1 MLSSGRFHALQ
12 ADRRYDKM
20 MQWLKSQIS
29 SRFGRRE
36 FMMRQS
42 LKFAVLLA
50 AGLCLAEQA
59 QAQNTA
65 VTFSLDFRAL
75 GRHAAWYVALEKGYY
90 RNAGLDV
97 TIIPSQ
103 GTAQAIQSVESKAA
117 QFAFS
122 DVAGLVAARAN
133 SGVTAKMVS
142 VIYQK
147 APYAI
152 FSLRSGANVTKPEQL
167 ENLEIASGAG
177 SFTQKVIEAYMKSKG
192 LKADTVKYTNIDPAA
207 RIGMLVAKK
216 VPAIETFA
224 MSMPGVVK
232 AAGGQDAQIFLL
244 ANNGLSL
251 YSNGILVREDYL
263 KSNAA
268 QVKGFIKASLEGWRD
283 TIANPKEAADIVVKH
298 IKGLDPEVAFQE
310 IAIVNALVATPAT
323 RSKGLGIIDDKLM
336 QSSVDLIAKGIGA
349 EGKVVAKDTYDTSA
363 LPNPPIKP

>member
-1 MLSSGRFHALQ
+1 MPDEDDGSQSQDSSGFAKECCCMKSSGR
-12 ADRRYDKM
+12 
-20 MQWLKSQIS
+20 SP
-29 SRFGRRE
+29 
-36 FMMRQS
+36 
-42 LKFAVLLA
+42 KFALLLA
-50 AGLCLAEQA
+50 IGVFAAAEVQA
-59 QAQNTA
+59 QTTP

-90 RNAGLDV
+90 RDAGLDV

-133 SGVTAKMVS
+133 SQVTAKMVA

-177 SFTQKVIEAYMKSKG
+177 SFTQKVIEAFMKSKG
-192 LKADTVKYTNIDPAA
+192 LKAETVKYTNIDPAA
-207 RIGMLVAKK
+207 RVGVLAAKQI
-216 VPAIETFA
+216 PAIETFA
-224 MSMPGVVK
+224 MSLPGVIK
-232 AAGGQDAQIFLL
+232 AVGAQEAQIFLL

-263 KSNAA
+263 KDNAA
-268 QVKGFIKASLEGWRD
+268 KVKAFVKASLQGWKD
-283 TIANPKEAADIVVKH
+283 TIANPKEAADIVGKH
-298 IKGLDPEVAFQE
+298 IKGLDPDVTFQE
-310 IAIVNALVATPAT
+310 IAIVNGLVATPEA
-323 RSKGLGIIDDKLM
+323 RAAGLGSIDVRQM
-336 QSSVDLIAKGIGA
+336 AASVDLSANGMGA
-349 EGKVVAKDTYDTSA
+349 AGKVAAKDVYDLSA
-363 LPNPPIKP
+363 LPQPPIKP

>member
-1 MLSSGRFHALQ
+1 
-12 ADRRYDKM
+12 
-20 MQWLKSQIS
+20 
-29 SRFGRRE
+29 
-36 FMMRQS
+36 MRVHPS

-50 AGLCLAEQA
+50 AGLCFAVEA
-59 QAQNTA
+59 QAQNAA

-75 GRHAAWYVALEKGYY
+75 GRHAAWYVALDKGYY
-90 RNAGLDV
+90 KQAGLDV

-133 SGVTAKMVS
+133 SAATAKMVA

-192 LKADTVKYTNIDPAA
+192 LKADTVKYTNIDPSA

-216 VPAIETFA
+216 IPAIETFA

-232 AAGGQDAQIFLL
+232 AAGATEAQIFLL
-244 ANNGLSL
+244 ANNGLTL

-263 KSNAA
+263 KDNGPK
-268 QVKGFIKASLEGWRD
+268 VKAFIKASLQGWKD
-283 TIANPKEAADIVVKH
+283 TMANPKEAAEIVVKH
-298 IKGLDPEVAFQE
+298 IKGLDLDVALQE
-310 IAIVNALVATPAT
+310 IAIVNALVATPET
-323 RSKGLGIIDDKLM
+323 RAKGLGTIDPKTM
-336 QSSVDLIAKGIGA
+336 TESVDLIANNTGA
-349 EGKVVAKDTYDTSA
+349 GGKVAAKDVYDA
-363 LPNPPIKP
+363 GYLPQPPIKP

>member
-1 MLSSGRFHALQ
+1 MKR
-12 ADRRYDKM
+12 
-20 MQWLKSQIS
+20 
-29 SRFGRRE
+29 
-36 FMMRQS
+36 S
-42 LKFAVLLA
+42 LKFAALLI
-50 AGLCLAEQA
+50 AGLGLPA
-59 QAQNTA
+59 QVHAQNTP

-90 RNAGLDV
+90 KNAGLDV

-103 GTAQAIQSVESKAA
+103 GTAQAIQSIESKAA

-133 SGVTAKMVS
+133 SGVTAKMVA

-152 FSLRSGANVTKPEQL
+152 FSLRSGANVTRPEQL

-177 SFTQKVIEAYMKSKG
+177 SFTQKVIEAFMKEKG
-192 LKADTVKYTNIDPAA
+192 LNADTVKYTNIDPAA

-232 AAGGQDAQIFLL
+232 AAGGADAQIFLL
-244 ANNGLSL
+244 ANAGLTL

-263 KSNAA
+263 KAEPDK
-268 QVKGFIKASLEGWRD
+268 VKGFIKASLQGWKD
-283 TIANPKEAADIVVKH
+283 TIANPKEAADIVAKH
-298 IKGLDPEVAFQE
+298 IKGLDPDIAAQE
-310 IAIVNALVATPAT
+310 ILIVNALVATTET
-323 RSKGLGIIDDKLM
+323 RGKGLGTIDSKQM
-336 QSSVDLIAKGIGA
+336 AASVDLIAKGIGA
-349 EGKVVAKDTYDTSA
+349 EGKVAAKDVYDTSA

>member
-1 MLSSGRFHALQ
+1 MVR
-12 ADRRYDKM
+12 
-20 MQWLKSQIS
+20 
-29 SRFGRRE
+29 
-36 FMMRQS
+36 S
-42 LKFAVLLA
+42 LKFAALMAGALL
-50 AGLCLAEQA
+50 GLAVPA
-59 QAQNTA
+59 QAQTA

-90 RNAGLDV
+90 KAAGLDV

-103 GTAQAIQSVESKAA
+103 GTAQAIQSLESNTA

-133 SGVTAKMVS
+133 SGSTAKMVS

-152 FSLRSGANVTKPEQL
+152 FSLRSGANITKPEQL
-167 ENLEIASGAG
+167 ENLEIGSGAG

-207 RIGMLVAKK
+207 RIGMLAAKK
-216 VPAIETFA
+216 IPAIETFA

-251 YSNGILVREDYL
+251 YSNGILVRDDYL
-263 KSNAA
+263 KKEPDK
-268 QVKGFIKASLEGWRD
+268 VKGFVKASLQGWKD
-283 TIANPKEAADIVVKH
+283 TIANPAEAAQIVMKH
-298 IKGLDPEVAFQE
+298 VTGLDLAVTMQE
-310 IAIVNALVATPAT
+310 IVIVNALAATPDT
-323 RSKGLGIIDDKLM
+323 KEKGLGIIDDKEM
-336 QSSVDLIAKGIGA
+336 ASSVDMIAGGIGA
-349 EGKVVAKDTYDTSA
+349 AGKVVAKDTYDTSA

>member
-1 MLSSGRFHALQ
+1 
-12 ADRRYDKM
+12 
-20 MQWLKSQIS
+20 
-29 SRFGRRE
+29 
-36 FMMRQS
+36 MRVHSS
-42 LKFAVLLA
+42 LKFVALLA
-50 AGLCLAEQA
+50 AGVCWGSQA
-59 QAQNTA
+59 QAQNAA

-75 GRHAAWYVALEKGYY
+75 GRHAAWYVALDKGYY
-90 RNAGLDV
+90 KRAGLDV

-133 SGVTAKMVS
+133 SAATAKMVA

-192 LKADTVKYTNIDPAA
+192 LKADTVKYTNIDPSA

-216 VPAIETFA
+216 IPAIETFA

-232 AAGGQDAQIFLL
+232 AAGATEAQIFLL
-244 ANNGLSL
+244 ANNGLTL

-263 KSNAA
+263 KDNGPK
-268 QVKGFIKASLEGWRD
+268 VKAFIKASLQGWKD
-283 TIANPKEAADIVVKH
+283 TMANPKEAAEIVVKH
-298 IKGLDPEVAFQE
+298 IKGLDLDVALQE
-310 IAIVNALVATPAT
+310 IAIVNALVATPET
-323 RSKGLGIIDDKLM
+323 RAKGLGTIDPKTM
-336 QSSVDLIAKGIGA
+336 TESVDLIANNTGA
-349 EGKVVAKDTYDTSA
+349 GGKVAAKDVYDA
-363 LPNPPIKP
+363 GYLPQPPIKP

>member
-1 MLSSGRFHALQ
+1 
-12 ADRRYDKM
+12 
-20 MQWLKSQIS
+20 
-29 SRFGRRE
+29 
-36 FMMRQS
+36 
-42 LKFAVLLA
+42 
-50 AGLCLAEQA
+50 
-59 QAQNTA
+59 

-90 RNAGLDV
+90 KNAGLDV

-133 SGVTAKMVS
+133 SGVTAKMVA

-177 SFTQKVIEAYMKSKG
+177 SFTQKVIEAFMKERG
-192 LKADTVKYTNIDPAA
+192 LKAETVKYTNIDPAA

-232 AAGGQDAQIFLL
+232 AAGGADAQMFLL
-244 ANNGLSL
+244 ANAGLAL

-263 KSNAA
+263 KAEPDK
-268 QVKGFIKASLEGWRD
+268 VKGFIKASLQGWRD
-283 TIANPKEAADIVVKH
+283 TIENPKEAADIVVKH
-298 IKGLDPEVAFQE
+298 IKGLDPEVASQE
-310 IAIVNALVATPAT
+310 IAIVNALVATPES
-323 RSKGLGIIDDKLM
+323 RGKGLGTIDAKQM
-336 QSSVDLIAKGIGA
+336 AASVDLIAKSIGA
-349 EGKVVAKDTYDTSA
+349 EGKVASQDTYDTSA
-363 LPNPPIKP
+363 LPTPPIKP